1 MAPALTLDPP
11 ELDDLA
17 IHWIVGHWLHVLLD
31 VLAFFVL
38 DNERQTHLEERI
50 HFSDEEQLQVGVVSL
65 QVTQFSRRY
74 QSILG
79 KSSFG

>member
-1 MAPALTLDPP
+1 MLAL
-11 ELDDLA
+11 
-17 IHWIVGHWLHVLLD
+17 
-31 VLAFFVL
+31 FVL
-38 DNERQTHLEERI
+38 DGKRQTHLEERI
-50 HFSDEEQLQVGVVSL
+50 HFSEEEQLQVGVVSL

>member
-1 MAPALTLDPP
+1 MGPAMAPALTLDPL

-17 IHWIVGHWLHVLLD
+17 IHWIVGHWLHV
-31 VLAFFVL
+31 
-38 DNERQTHLEERI
+38 LEERI